1 MTIEMDSLR
10 STFSGEIILPADAA
24 YDEARATF
32 NATIDRRPAAIV
44 RPRSTAEV
52 SAAVR
57 WARDTGLQ
65 LAVRGGGHSV
75 AGHGV
80 AEGALTIDLREMHE
94 IHVDPIARR
103 ARVGGGARWEDV
115 DTATL
120 AHGLA
125 TTGGTFGDT
134 GVGGLTLGGGIGF
147 LMGTAGLTCDNLVG
161 AEVVTADGSIVVVTA
176 GGAGD
181 PELLWALRG
190 GGGNFGVVTAFEFA
204 LHPVAPVWVAVV
216 KVALAD
222 TGAALEAMADLA
234 REAPNEAVIFAGGP
248 VMLEPGAPGGTDPTA
263 FRITVAYQ
271 GGQEAAD
278 RFIAPLRR
286 LPVID
291 ASLTSMSYR
300 DLQLL
305 NGRLPF
311 GLRHYWK
318 GHCLRDLE
326 PSAIDVITATIQDR
340 PAPPSFLLL
349 EAITGAARHEPAGG
363 AAFGQ
368 RAARWNV
375 SALAIWTDPADDAR
389 QVAWARAVAEG
400 LRPASLTGAGY
411 ANYASADESTERVL
425 AAFGPERFARLAEVK
440 RRYDPA
446 NVFRANL
453 NIPPADQ
460 V

>member
-44 RPRSTAEV
+44 RPHSTAEV
-52 SAAVR
+52 SGAVR

-65 LAVRGGGHSV
+65 IAVRGGGHSV

-80 AEGALTIDLREMHE
+80 ADGALTIDLRKMHE

-147 LMGTAGLTCDNLVG
+147 LMGTAGLSCDNLVG
-161 AEVVTADGSIVVVTA
+161 VDVVTADGSVVVA

-181 PELLWALRG
+181 PDLLWALRG

-204 LHPVAPVWVAVV
+204 LHHVAPVWVAVV
-216 KVALAD
+216 RVPLAA
-222 TGAALEAMADLA
+222 TGAALEAIAELA
-234 REAPNEAVIFAGGP
+234 REAPNEAMIFASGP
-248 VMLEPGAPGGTDPTA
+248 VMLEPSAPGGTDPMA
-263 FRITVAYQ
+263 FKITVAYQ
-271 GGQEAAD
+271 GRQEAAE
-278 RFIAPLRR
+278 RFIVPLRG

-300 DLQLL
+300 ELQVM

-326 PSAIDVITATIQDR
+326 ASAIDVITATVQER
-340 PAPPSFLLL
+340 PAPPSILLL

-440 RRYDPA
+440 RRYDPT

-453 NIPPADQ
+453 NIPPAGQ

>member
-1 MTIEMDSLR
+1 MTIKIDSLR
-10 STFSGEIILPADAA
+10 RTISGEVILPADAT

-32 NATIDRRPAAIV
+32 NATNDRRPAAIV

-52 SAAVR
+52 AAAIR
-57 WARDTGLQ
+57 WARDAGLRV
-65 LAVRGGGHSV
+65 AVRGGGHSV

-80 AEGALTIDLREMHE
+80 ADGALTIDLREMHE
-94 IHVDPIARR
+94 IRVDPVARR

-115 DTATL
+115 DAATL

-161 AEVVTADGSIVVVTA
+161 AEVVTADGSVVVA

-181 PELLWALRG
+181 PDLLWALRG

-216 KVALAD
+216 KVPLAD
-222 TGAALEAMADLA
+222 TGAALEAMAELA
-234 REAPNEAVIFAGGP
+234 REAPNEAMIFASGP
-248 VMLEPGAPGGTDPTA
+248 VMLEPSAPGGTDPMA
-263 FRITVAYQ
+263 FKITVAYQ
-271 GGQEAAD
+271 GRQEAAE
-278 RFIAPLRR
+278 RFIVPLRG

-300 DLQLL
+300 ELQVM

-326 PSAIDVITATIQDR
+326 ASAIDVITAKVQER
-340 PAPPSFLLL
+340 PAPPSILLL

-375 SALAIWTDPADDAR
+375 SALAIWTDSADDAR

-440 RRYDPA
+440 RRYDPT
-446 NVFRANL
+446 NVFRSNL
-453 NIPPADQ
+453 NIPPAGQ

>member
-10 STFSGEIILPADAA
+10 SAFSGRIILPADAD

-44 RPRSTAEV
+44 RPHATAEV
-52 SAAVR
+52 AAAVR
-57 WARDTGLQ
+57 WARDAGLRI
-65 LAVRGGGHSV
+65 AVRGGGHSV
-75 AGHGV
+75 AGHCV
-80 AEGALTIDLREMHE
+80 AEGALTIDLSEMRE
-94 IHVDPIARR
+94 IRVDPFRR
-103 ARVGGGARWEDV
+103 CASVGGGSRWEEV
-115 DTATL
+115 DAATL
-120 AHGLA
+120 GHGLA

-161 AEVVTADGSIVVVTA
+161 AEVVTADGSIIVA

-181 PELLWALRG
+181 AELLWALRG

-204 LHPVAPVWVAVV
+204 LHPIGPIWTGIVTVPVANAS
-216 KVALAD
+216 D
-222 TGAALEAMADLA
+222 ALEAMAELA
-234 REAPNEAVIFAGGP
+234 REAPPEAVIFATGP
-248 VMLEPGAPGGTDPTA
+248 ALLDPSEPGGAAPLVLK
-263 FRITVAYQ
+263 ITVVYQ
-271 GGQEAAD
+271 GSQDAAE
-278 RFIAPLRR
+278 RFIAPLRG
-286 LPVID
+286 LPVIG

-300 DLQLL
+300 EVQEM

-318 GHCLRDLE
+318 GHFLRGLE
-326 PSAIDVITATIQDR
+326 PTAIEVIKEAVQNR

-349 EAITGAARHEPAGG
+349 EAITGAARQEPAGG

-375 SALAIWTDPADDAR
+375 SALAIWEDPADDAR
-389 QVAWARAVAEG
+389 QVAWVRGVAEG
-400 LRPASLTGAGY
+400 LRPTSLTGAGY
-411 ANYASADESTERVL
+411 ANYASSDESAQRIH

-440 RRYDPA
+440 HRYDPD

-453 NIPPADQ
+453 NIPPADR

>member
-75 AGHGV
+75 AGHCV
-80 AEGALTIDLREMHE
+80 AEGALTIDLRKMLE
-94 IHVDPIARR
+94 IRVDPIARR

-147 LMGTAGLTCDNLVG
+147 LMGTAGLSCDNLVG
-161 AEVVTADGSIVVVTA
+161 VDVVTADGSVVVA

-181 PELLWALRG
+181 PDLLWALRG

-204 LHPVAPVWVAVV
+204 LHPVAPVWVALVLV
-216 KVALAD
+216 PLVA
-222 TGAALEAMADLA
+222 TGAALEAIAELA
-234 REAPNEAVIFAGGP
+234 REAPNEAMIFASGP
-248 VMLEPGAPGGTDPTA
+248 VMLEPSAPGGTDPMA
-263 FRITVAYQ
+263 FKITVAYQ
-271 GGQEAAD
+271 GGQEAAE
-278 RFIAPLRR
+278 RFIVPLRG
-286 LPVID
+286 LPVIG
-291 ASLTSMSYR
+291 ASLRSMNYR
-300 DLQLL
+300 EVQVM
-305 NGRLPF
+305 NGRP
-311 GLRHYWK
+311 
-318 GHCLRDLE
+318 
-326 PSAIDVITATIQDR
+326 
-340 PAPPSFLLL
+340 
-349 EAITGAARHEPAGG
+349 
-363 AAFGQ
+363 
-368 RAARWNV
+368 
-375 SALAIWTDPADDAR
+375 
-389 QVAWARAVAEG
+389 
-400 LRPASLTGAGY
+400 
-411 ANYASADESTERVL
+411 
-425 AAFGPERFARLAEVK
+425 
-440 RRYDPA
+440 
-446 NVFRANL
+446 
-453 NIPPADQ
+453 
-460 V
+460 

>member
-10 STFSGEIILPADAA
+10 SAFSGEIILPADAD
-24 YDEARATF
+24 YEDSRATF
-32 NATIDRRPAAIV
+32 NAMIDRRPAAIV

-57 WARDTGLQ
+57 WARDTGIRI
-65 LAVRGGGHSV
+65 AVRGGGHSV
-75 AGHGV
+75 AGHCV

-94 IHVDPIARR
+94 IHVDPIAQR

-120 AHGLA
+120 AYGLA

-147 LMGTAGLTCDNLVG
+147 LMGTAGLSCDNLVG
-161 AEVVTADGSIVVVTA
+161 ADVVTADGSIVVA

-181 PELLWALRG
+181 PDLLWALRG

-204 LHPVAPVWVAVV
+204 LHPVAPVWVALVMV
-216 KVALAD
+216 PLAA
-222 TGAALEAMADLA
+222 TGAALEAIAELA
-234 REAPNEAVIFAGGP
+234 REAPNEAMIFASGP
-248 VMLEPGAPGGTDPTA
+248 VMLEPSAPGGTDRMA
-263 FRITVAYQ
+263 FKITVAYQ
-271 GGQEAAD
+271 GGQEAAE
-278 RFIAPLRR
+278 RFIVPLRG
-286 LPVID
+286 LPVIG

-300 DLQLL
+300 ELQVM

-326 PSAIDVITATIQDR
+326 PSAMNVIAATIEER
-340 PAPPSFLLL
+340 PAPPSILLL

-389 QVAWARAVAEG
+389 QVAWARAAAEG

-411 ANYASADESTERVL
+411 ANYASADESAERVL
-425 AAFGPERFARLAEVK
+425 AAFGSERFARLAEVK
-440 RRYDPA
+440 RRYDPD

-453 NIPPADQ
+453 NIPPADP